1 MHLYIHIPFCRQ
13 ACHYCDFHFST
24 NLKYKSEM
32 VDAICKEIELQ
43 SDYLSNKNIETIY
56 FGGGTPSILTPS
68 ELDKILETVH
78 KYYICNSQVE
88 CTIEANPDDI
98 DRDKLLIFKQL
109 GVNRLSIGIQ
119 TFDEINLKYTNRV
132 HDAKEAENCVKIAQD
147 ADFQNI
153 TIDLIYAIN
162 SLENEKKDI
171 HGIWKKDLEK
181 ALSLNVPHI
190 SSYCLTIEPQT
201 VFGKWQKVN
210 KIPPIDEEFA
220 TEQFKILI
228 NTLESAGYEQ
238 YEISNFARN
247 QMYSRHNTSYWK
259 DHEYLGIGPS
269 AHSYNGSSRQFNVS
283 NNTKY
288 IKSINEGKISAD
300 IEILTPENKVNDY
313 LLTSLRTKWG
323 CDLNKIVNIIGEK
336 WHKENQTIL
345 ENYINNNLL
354 LLKNSVLLLTNEGKF
369 FADRIASDLFLVD

>member
-1 MHLYIHIPFCRQ
+1 
-13 ACHYCDFHFST
+13 
-24 NLKYKSEM
+24 M

-43 SDYLSNKNIETIY
+43 SNYLSNKNLETVY

-68 ELDKILETVH
+68 ELDKILQTVH
-78 KYYICNSQVE
+78 KYYTFNSQAE
-88 CTIEANPDDI
+88 CTIEANPDDLTK
-98 DRDKLLIFKQL
+98 DKLLIFRQL
-109 GVNRLSIGIQ
+109 GANRLSIGIQ
-119 TFDEINLKYTNRV
+119 SFDENNLKYINRV
-132 HDAKEAENCVKIAQD
+132 HNAVEAESCVKLAQD
-147 ADFQNI
+147 TDFQNI

-162 SLENEKKDI
+162 SPENDKNDI
-171 HGIWKKDLEK
+171 HKVWNQDLQK
-181 ALSLNVPHI
+181 ALNLNVPHI

-228 NTLESAGYEQ
+228 SNLESAGYEQ

-269 AHSYNGSSRQFNVS
+269 AHSYNGFSRQFNVS
-283 NNTKY
+283 NNAKY
-288 IKSINEGKISAD
+288 IKSINEGKVLAD
-300 IEILTPENKVNDY
+300 VEILTPENKANDY

-323 CDLNKIVNIIGEK
+323 CDMNKIKGIVGEK
-336 WHKENQTIL
+336 WHVENQSVL
-345 ENYINNNLL
+345 RKYIN
-354 LLKNSVLLLTNEGKF
+354 KNFLSLNESVLYLTHEGKF

>member
-1 MHLYIHIPFCRQ
+1 
-13 ACHYCDFHFST
+13 
-24 NLKYKSEM
+24 M

-43 SDYLSNKNIETIY
+43 SNYLSNKNLETVY

-68 ELDKILETVH
+68 ELDKILQTVH
-78 KYYICNSQVE
+78 EYYIFNSQAE
-88 CTIEANPDDI
+88 CTIEANPDDLTK
-98 DRDKLLIFKQL
+98 DKLLIFKQL

-119 TFDEINLKYTNRV
+119 SFDENNLKYINRV
-132 HDAKEAENCVKIAQD
+132 HNAAEAESCVKLAQD
-147 ADFQNI
+147 TDFQNI

-162 SLENEKKDI
+162 SPANDKNDTHKV
-171 HGIWKKDLEK
+171 WNQDLQK
-181 ALSLNVPHI
+181 ALNLNVPHI

-228 NTLESAGYEQ
+228 STLESAGYEQ
-238 YEISNFARN
+238 YEISNFVRN

-269 AHSYNGSSRQFNVS
+269 AHSYNGFSRQFNVS
-283 NNTKY
+283 NNAKY
-288 IKSINEGKISAD
+288 IKSINEGKVLAD
-300 IEILTPENKVNDY
+300 VEILTPENKVNDY

-323 CDLNKIVNIIGEK
+323 CDMNKIQNIVGEK
-336 WHKENQTIL
+336 WYDENQL
-345 ENYINNNLL
+345 VLKNYINKNLL
-354 LLKNSVLLLTNEGKF
+354 LLNESVLYLTHEGKF

>member
-1 MHLYIHIPFCRQ
+1 
-13 ACHYCDFHFST
+13 
-24 NLKYKSEM
+24 M